1 MCILTIII
9 IDVGVWQSSV
19 IFTEQ
24 YMYIYIIYIII
35 YKPYLHY
42 KRIPIKKKTLN
53 ARNKQW
59 TIMARGTQGEYLIQQ
74 RAVHCVP
81 STTIIC

>member
-1 MCILTIII
+1 M
-9 IDVGVWQSSV
+9 
-19 IFTEQ
+19 
-24 YMYIYIIYIII
+24 
-35 YKPYLHY
+35 
-42 KRIPIKKKTLN
+42 KKKKLN

-59 TIMARGTQGEYLIQQ
+59 TIMARRTQGEYLIQQ